1 MKISRVLLALA
12 ALVATVCLAA
22 ASRGLV
28 WPASTTYEDDGKPLA
43 AGEKVVYIVYDSTG
57 KRVASTFAT
66 TVPGSLLPADGCYYV
81 RAAFYATDTN
91 SEVPGSL
98 SVKQTETLCIK
109 PPQKRAA
116 APASIGTTP

>member
-1 MKISRVLLALA
+1 MKYILGLLCILFANS
-12 ALVATVCLAA
+12 VFAA

-66 TVPGSLLPADGCYYV
+66 TVPGSLLPADGCYYI

-98 SVKQTETLCIK
+98 SLKQTETTCIK
-109 PPQKRAA
+109 PPQKRAS